1 MLVISELTEFSYVSA
16 GPKWLWKPDS
26 PPDQALVL
34 DVLQASPGICVAV
47 DGAE

>member
-1 MLVISELTEFSYVSA
+1 VIEIASEGDAAVIRSKFAEA
-16 GPKWLWKPDS
+16 A
-26 PPDQALVL
+26 PDQALVL